1 MSLSQATRYLKL
13 AQLEDKEVFLE
24 LVKELY
30 DASVYSAVSPFDREK
45 VEKMLLDSFEADQK
59 DICTVLLMEGN
70 KTLGL
75 MTMSHTDLSFMEN
88 GKVAIELAFWIK
100 PEARDFNSYRKLMQA
115 YFYWAKKIGCSAA
128 FVGKLRDNKSPEYYT
143 LRRL

>member
-13 AQLEDKEVFLE
+13 AELPDKGVFLE
-24 LVKELY
+24 LVKDLY
-30 DASVYSAVSPFDREK
+30 NESVYSSISPFDQEK
-45 VEKMLLDSFEADQK
+45 VEKMLLDSFEAEQK
-59 DICTVLLMEGN
+59 DICTVLLMEG
-70 KTLGL
+70 KETIGL

-100 PEARDFNSYRKLMQA
+100 PEHRDFGSYRKLMQA
-115 YFYWAKKIGCSAA
+115 YFYWAKQIGCSAA
-128 FVGKLRDNKSPEYYT
+128 FVGKLKDKNSPEYYT